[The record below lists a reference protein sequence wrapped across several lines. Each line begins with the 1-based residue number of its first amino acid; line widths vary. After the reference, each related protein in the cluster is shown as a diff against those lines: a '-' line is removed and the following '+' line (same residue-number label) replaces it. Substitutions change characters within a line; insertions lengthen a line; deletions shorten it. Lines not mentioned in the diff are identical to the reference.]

1 MHTCTL
7 RHWHLESTYLYL
19 SRAVWKETS
28 FVPTR
33 DSGESGPE
41 VSGRRPEEGRPSSRH
56 EAVRETYER
65 VKPGYEDN
73 GDEEGGGYEEVR
85 CERTRQ
91 AEGVFYDQSFGGAV
105 TGGVRVRRSGDTRLC

>member
-1 MHTCTL
+1 M
-7 RHWHLESTYLYL
+7 
-19 SRAVWKETS
+19 
-28 FVPTR
+28 PTR

-65 VKPGYEDN
+65 VKSGYEDN

-91 AEGVFYDQSFGGAV
+91 TEGVFYNQSFSQFV
-105 TGGVRVRRSGDTRLC
+105 QNCRY